1 MDASW
6 KLRGGPQVP
15 GPVGD
20 SARLLV
26 AGDTHGNLDWI
37 GTLSK
42 LAARHGCQGVVHLGD
57 FGLWPDQRVWR
68 SELRAVINDRWLD
81 AVAERAAHHGV
92 WWRFIDGNHDAHPV
106 ARHAYPADDNGVR
119 PIRTGLLD
127 WADRGA
133 VWSWCGVRFGGLGG
147 GVSIDRQFRKEGQSW
162 WPTEFITD
170 DDVNTLIDRAGP
182 EGVDVLVCHDAPIPP
197 NGVRRLAAEDL
208 AVACPPSNRR
218 YSCTATT
225 TATTAAPSTA
235 PGATTNSP
243 PSHPTKK
250 QATTTAVPGPS
261 SNSPPSTPSPN
272 ATSNGQGSRAARQI
286 VAGFQRARLTG
297 GCYLLPLDR
306 L

>member
-42 LAARHGCQGVVHLGD
+42 LAARHGCQGVVQLGD

-208 AVACPPSNRR
+208 AVACQHSNEQIARAVDAVQPSLLMHGHYHRHDRR
-218 YSCTATT
+218 TVHRPWGDYKL
-225 TATTAAPSTA
+225 AAIASDQEA
-235 PGATTNSP
+235 GDYYGGSW
-243 PSHPTKK
+243 SILELPTLH
-250 QATTTAVPGPS
+250 TLT
-261 SNSPPSTPSPN
+261 
-272 ATSNGQGSRAARQI
+272 
-286 VAGFQRARLTG
+286 QRDL
-297 GCYLLPLDR
+297 
-306 L
+306 